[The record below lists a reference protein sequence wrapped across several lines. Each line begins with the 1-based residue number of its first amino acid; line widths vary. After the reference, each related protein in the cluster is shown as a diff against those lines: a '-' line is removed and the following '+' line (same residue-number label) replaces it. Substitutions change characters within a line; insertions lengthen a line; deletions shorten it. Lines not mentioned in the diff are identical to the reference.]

1 MFAEQLVEAGARL
14 LAAVLEAARLALDK
28 PAERSVAQQ
37 RRDTLQALMTHGQ
50 EWIERQNEMLRDA
63 AVADQ
68 PNTSTGALV
77 ASMTGHTQKLML
89 VDDETVQKEIFV
101 SRLSQ
106 AIVDQ
111 AVWELNDLKTR
122 IAALEGL
129 EELAD
134 HDLFRPQQ
142 LAKVVVRAFID
153 SDFGPGAWAD
163 VENTMK
169 VELSAFATEAY
180 HEANR
185 FLIEKGVLPDV
196 NLRTLIRRSVDR
208 APVVASRQMPMEDFR
223 STSGGG
229 VTTSSGGTQFAPT
242 SYGPTTQGGGH
253 STGYGGQRGPG
264 GYGGGPGSAGG
275 GGPGGYGGPG
285 GPGGQGGG
293 GQAGGG
299 AAGTAAYA
307 GGGGQAGNGGANQ
320 GGPGSGTSGG
330 MADFMRN
337 TTLLPNGDGGAAAAS
352 APRSGISVT
361 GNVKAPAGGGGGGGG
376 PFVSPQQVQV
386 DATLR
391 RFGRTME
398 RHVQGFMNTQRVS
411 MPSGEMT
418 GAIAAAQQVFVEQVE
433 ARRNEGVVLAP
444 TEMIEALRQ
453 QKQELKSTANTQ
465 EERAT
470 IEVVALLFQSIL
482 TEDRI
487 PSAVRV
493 WFARLQM
500 PTLRVAMAEPDFFS
514 SAQHPARRLIDRMGA
529 CVMGFDA
536 APQGAGP
543 ELEGE
548 VARVVQVVEAFP
560 ETGRKVFQTVLVE
573 FERFIEKFFR
583 DQNETTKK
591 GVSLASQVEQRETL
605 AIQYTIELRKLLDGV
620 PVQDGVREFLFQIWA
635 DVLATTAMRHGLQ
648 SQQTREVREAAL
660 ELVWIASAKTS
671 REERAEVI
679 RRLGPLLAALRQG
692 MLAGGVPG
700 ERQEAT
706 LRALNVALTAAF
718 AARTATIDPDQFGR
732 LKQRLEALDEILPDA
747 DFEID
752 DSFALDLSGHESDEL
767 EIVAE
772 GGATPTAGALAATD
786 EMLVGAWYMLDYRDR
801 QEAVQLAWQGLRK
814 QLSLFV
820 SASGR
825 CVLFQR
831 RRLAAFL
838 QAQLL
843 VPAQDE
849 SLTIAATR
857 SAIEKINADPD
868 RLK

>member
-1 MFAEQLVEAGARL
+1 MFAEQLAEAGPRV
-14 LAAVLEAARLALDK
+14 LAAVLEAARVRLDK
-28 PAERSVAQQ
+28 PAERSVTQQ
-37 RRDTLQALMTHGQ
+37 RRDTLQALMTRGE
-50 EWIERQNEMLRDA
+50 EWIERQGEMLRDA
-63 AVADQ
+63 AVTDR
-68 PNTSTGALV
+68 PSTGTGALV
-77 ASMTGHTQKLML
+77 ASMQGHTQKLML
-89 VDDETVQKEIFV
+89 VDDETVQKEIFI

-106 AIVDQ
+106 GILDT
-111 AVWELNDLKTR
+111 AVWEFNDLNTR
-122 IAALEGL
+122 ICALEGL
-129 EELAD
+129 DELAD

-142 LAKVVVRAFID
+142 LSKIIVRAFID
-153 SDFGPGAWAD
+153 SDFGPDAWAG
-163 VENTMK
+163 VESVMK
-169 VELSAFATEAY
+169 VEIAALATEAY

-185 FLIEKGVLPDV
+185 YLVEKGVLPEV

-208 APVVASRQMPMEDFR
+208 APVVASRQMPLEDFR

-229 VTTSSGGTQFAPT
+229 TSTGSGGTQFAPT
-242 SYGPTTQGGGH
+242 SYG
-253 STGYGGQRGPG
+253 GPG
-264 GYGGGPGSAGG
+264 SQGGGPGYGSHGGAGPGGNGHGSSNGGPNGAAGAGG
-275 GGPGGYGGPG
+275 GS
-285 GPGGQGGG
+285 
-293 GQAGGG
+293 
-299 AAGTAAYA
+299 T
-307 GGGGQAGNGGANQ
+307 
-320 GGPGSGTSGG
+320 
-330 MADFMRN
+330 ADFMRN
-337 TTLLPNGDGGAAAAS
+337 TTLHPMGEGGGAPGGSAA
-352 APRSGISVT
+352 PNVGISVT
-361 GNVKAPAGGGGGGGG
+361 GNVRAPVGGGQ
-376 PFVSPQQVQV
+376 FVSPASVQV

-418 GAIAAAQQVFVEQVE
+418 GAIASAQRVFVERVE
-433 ARRNEGVVLAP
+433 ARVNEGSSLAP
-444 TEMIEALRQ
+444 AEMVDALRQ
-453 QKQELKSTANTQ
+453 QKQVLKDKANTQ

-470 IEVVALLFQSIL
+470 IEVVAMLFASIL
-482 TEDRI
+482 TEERI
-487 PSAVRV
+487 PTAVRV

-500 PTLRVAMAEPDFFS
+500 PVLRVALAEPDFFS

-543 ELEGE
+543 ELEAE

-573 FERFIEKFFR
+573 FERFLEKFFR

-620 PVQDGVREFLFQIWA
+620 PVQDGVREFLFQVWA

-648 SQQTREVREAAL
+648 GEETRVVREAAL
-660 ELVWIASAKTS
+660 ELVWIASAKTT

-692 MLAGGVPG
+692 MLAGGLPP
-700 ERQEAT
+700 ERQESS
-706 LRALNVALTAAF
+706 LRALHIALTAAF
-718 AARTATIDPDQFGR
+718 AARTAAIDPEQFAR
-732 LKQRLEALDEILPDA
+732 LKGRLEALDEILPDA

-772 GGATPTAGALAATD
+772 GGTTPSASALAATD
-786 EMLVGAWYMLDYRDR
+786 ELQVGAWYMLDYRDR
-801 QEAVQLAWQGLRK
+801 QEAVQLAWQGMRK

-820 SASGR
+820 SAGGR

-843 VPAQDE
+843 MPAQDE

-857 SAIEKINADPD
+857 VAIEKINADPD